1 MKRTIAFMGTVL
13 VVLALSSTAFG
24 QSAERPTR
32 PERKAPAVERQGAE
46 QAQQVQKL
54 QQQID
59 DMKAAHQGL
68 IDQLNAIRAMATKEK
83 AGQTAKQIE
92 ALITK
97 QQTAF
102 QETLRQLE
110 QEQQQLQRTVR
121 NRVARPDLIG
131 PRVRQAPDFELSGF
145 DGRKVKLSDYKDQI
159 VVLEWLNPECPYSKF
174 HHETVNTMLT
184 TAKKYRGKGVV
195 WLAVN
200 SSIKTTPEAN
210 RAFAEKYK
218 LPYPIL
224 DDRSGDVARRYGA
237 RTTPHLFIIAKDGT
251 IAYDGAIDSAPLD
264 KKEPS
269 AGKINYV
276 GKALAELTMNRKV
289 SLPST
294 PPYGSPVKYGK

>member
-13 VVLALSSTAFG
+13 VILALSSTIFG

-32 PERKAPAVERQGAE
+32 PEREAPAVERQGAE

-68 IDQLNAIRAMATKEK
+68 IDQLSAIRATATKEK

-121 NRVARPDLIG
+121 NRVARPDLTG
-131 PRVRQAPDFELSGF
+131 PHVRQAPDFELSGF

-224 DDRSGDVARRYGA
+224 DDRSGDMARRYGA
-237 RTTPHLFIIAKDGT
+237 RTTPHMFIITKDGT

-276 GKALAELTMNRKV
+276 DKALAELTLNRKV
-289 SLPST
+289 TIPNT